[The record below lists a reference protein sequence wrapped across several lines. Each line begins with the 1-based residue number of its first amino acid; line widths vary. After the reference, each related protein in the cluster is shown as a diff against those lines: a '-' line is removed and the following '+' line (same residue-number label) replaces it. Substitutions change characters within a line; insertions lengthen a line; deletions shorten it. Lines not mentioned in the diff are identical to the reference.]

1 MPASVA
7 QLDVH
12 LTGDQDVIGSIPTGS
27 GNIVENYH
35 EMFSTVIHS
44 LLLIQEEQLSV
55 SGNRMCTSTGQP
67 LRDCPVKMW
76 LGKMTS
82 SA

>member
-12 LTGDQDVIGSIPTGS
+12 LTGDQDVISLIPTGS
-27 GNIVENYH
+27 GNIVEIDH

-55 SGNRMCTSTGQP
+55 SDNRITECAQVLVSRLETAQ
-67 LRDCPVKMW
+67 
-76 LGKMTS
+76 
-82 SA
+82 